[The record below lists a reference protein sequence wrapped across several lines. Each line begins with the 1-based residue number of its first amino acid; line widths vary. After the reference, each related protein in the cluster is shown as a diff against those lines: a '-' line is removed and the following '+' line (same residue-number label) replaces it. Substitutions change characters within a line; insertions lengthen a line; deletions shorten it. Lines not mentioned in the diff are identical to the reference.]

1 MDEVLAA
8 FLAECRENLEKLDNE
23 LVLLEQDPQGSHIS
37 DALGK
42 IFRTVH
48 TIKGSCGWLGLNRLE
63 SVVHEGEDLLV
74 CLREEKVT
82 ITTTVVTTLLEMFDA
97 IREILAHISAT
108 GSDENNKDY
117 SSLIRAL
124 KTQQT
129 PASIPDQT
137 DIPVHQSVVPIGTAV
152 EVPIGTAAE
161 QTVKRQQTAAESIR
175 VDVKLL
181 DKLMNLVGELVLTRN
196 QMLQFTNTQEDAA
209 FLTTTQRLNMITSE
223 LQEGVMK
230 TRMQVIGSIWNAY
243 PRLVRDL
250 ALDCGKQVSLEMTGK
265 ETELDRTMIDA
276 IKDPLT
282 HIVRNAID
290 HGLERPEE
298 RIAKGKN
305 SMGKLTL
312 RAYHEGGHV
321 NISIQDDGA
330 GIDPEKLRERALQKG
345 LIQPSDVAQMSDKAL
360 LNLIFLPGFST
371 AEKITNISGRGVG
384 MDVVKNNIESV
395 GGIVDLVSDKG
406 KGSTFKIKI
415 PLTLAIIPALMV
427 ISQEERFAIPQMN
440 LLELVCI
447 EGDEAVKGIEMIY
460 NSPVYRLRGKLL
472 PLVYLSQVFEQ
483 GLSFEGLLTHLK
495 QQGEDARLNIVVLQA
510 DDQNFGLIVDQIH
523 DTAEIVVK
531 PLSKQLKNLSV
542 YAGATI
548 LGDGKVALIIDVMG
562 LAQKVRVI
570 SDVQRHNLQ
579 AELESKQSQAN
590 ELHNLLLFETF
601 GQRKMVLPL
610 AYIARLEE
618 FNIGKIEYS
627 GDLRVVQYRKQIL
640 PLVHLAEI
648 SSHSNKAEEQ
658 QETNQNQTL
667 QVIVCIDQ
675 GRMAGIVVE
684 KILDI
689 VEGNDETEIEHSFKR
704 EGVLGSIIL
713 QGSVIDVL
721 DFRGIIGK
729 QIPSFFEGLPTN
741 QALMGVR

>member
-23 LVLLEQDPQGSHIS
+23 LVLLERDPQGPHIAE
-37 DALGK
+37 ALGK

-63 SVVHEGEDLLV
+63 SVVHDGEDLLV
-74 CLREEKVT
+74 CLREEKVA
-82 ITTTVVTTLLEMFDA
+82 ITTAIVTTLLEMFDA
-97 IREILAHISAT
+97 IREILAHISTT
-108 GSDENNKDY
+108 GSDESSKDY
-117 SSLIRAL
+117 SSLVQAL
-124 KTQQT
+124 KALQSPVSLAAHQ
-129 PASIPDQT
+129 PAEPKTISAE
-137 DIPVHQSVVPIGTAV
+137 PIS
-152 EVPIGTAAE
+152 AAP
-161 QTVKRQQTAAESIR
+161 TVQRQQTAAESIR
-175 VDVKLL
+175 IDVKLL

-209 FLTTTQRLNMITSE
+209 FTITTQRLNLITSE

-230 TRMQVIGSIWNAY
+230 TRMQMIGLIWNAY

-250 ALDCGKQVSLEMTGK
+250 ALECGKQVSLEMDGK

-298 RIAKGKN
+298 RIAKGKPP
-305 SMGKLTL
+305 MGRLTL

-345 LIQPSDVAQMSDKAL
+345 LIQASDAAQMSDRAL

-371 AEKITNISGRGVG
+371 AEKVTNISGRGVG
-384 MDVVKNNIESV
+384 MDVVKNNIEAV
-395 GGIVDLVSDKG
+395 GGMVELISEKG

-427 ISQEERFAIPQMN
+427 ISQNERFAIPQMN
-440 LLELVCI
+440 LLELVCL
-447 EGDEAVKGIEMIY
+447 EGDDAVRSIEMIY
-460 NSPVYRLRGKLL
+460 NSPVYRLREKLL
-472 PLVYLSQVFEQ
+472 PLVYLNQVFEQ
-483 GLSFEGLLTHLK
+483 GLSFADLLTHLK

-562 LAQKVRVI
+562 LAQRVNVI
-570 SDVQRHNLQ
+570 SEAQRNNLQ
-579 AELESKQSQAN
+579 AELENRQDQDN
-590 ELHNLLLFETF
+590 ELHNLLLFQAI
-601 GQRKMVLPL
+601 GQRKMVIPL
-610 AYIARLEE
+610 AYVARLEE
-618 FNIGKIEYS
+618 FNSNKIEYA
-627 GDLRVVQYRKQIL
+627 GDLSVVQYRKQIL
-640 PLVHLAEI
+640 PLIHLAEVLPD
-648 SSHSNKAEEQ
+648 SNRFSAQTEPDLEEL
-658 QETNQNQTL
+658 L
-667 QVIVCIDQ
+667 QVIVCVDQ

-689 VEGNDETEIEHSFKR
+689 VDSDDETEIQHSLKR
-704 EGVLGSIIL
+704 EGVIGSVIL

-721 DFRGIIGK
+721 DFRGIIGRH
-729 QIPSFFEGLPTN
+729 IPSFFEDLPAS
-741 QALMGVR
+741 QDLIAVR